1 MGVTWGYSW
10 VFCGDLG
17 VIFGR
22 SGLFWGC
29 SRAIFGDLFE
39 LTQTQP
45 FTSVVQLQSYNE
57 TTTRLGFIQIMK
69 QLHIVA
75 IVADVEWGES

>member
-17 VIFGR
+17 VILGR

-29 SRAIFGDLFE
+29 SEGIFGGDLFE

-45 FTSVVQLQSYNE
+45 FTSVAQL
-57 TTTRLGFIQIMK
+57 
-69 QLHIVA
+69 
-75 IVADVEWGES
+75 